1 MSGNTIQVWGGTQW
15 YPIDTGVIVPPGST
29 DSPYVTTPLQK
40 ALPLALTAAARLS
53 NPRVN
58 PVMTTPPT
66 ITVSGTHDATLTN
79 QIGWNGI
86 ASIYDPPSG
95 TGPFNFY
102 GGFPTTLGWGAVDLP
117 SVHLTATNY
126 TPVVKRMEINADAVK
141 VEVEIFAVAVSGTN
155 IRVIVDGQ
163 YASLTPT
170 TVGATNFLYLM
181 LDFTAA
187 GGRKMRNI
195 IVEGY
200 QIQFGSYIS
209 VGPTSTLQKPGSIVR
224 KLCVEGDSFLVSV
237 VTSALNCFPYIL
249 GDYLGMR
256 NTWNGGVPG
265 TGYLATDGTSLTIRQ
280 RIRDMVDCAPDLLL
294 ITAGYNDVSLGLV
307 ALQAEVT
314 TTLRTLRTQPTLSQI
329 PVILCPFGGSHSSG
343 LSGPAETA
351 IRAGSAALNDPNI
364 YFISTV
370 NSPNGAWM
378 TGTGNTGAPTGSG
391 NCDIYIGPDGVHPND
406 AGHVYLAGRLADEI
420 TRLVSS

>member
-1 MSGNTIQVWGGTQW
+1 
-15 YPIDTGVIVPPGST
+15 
-29 DSPYVTTPLQK
+29 
-40 ALPLALTAAARLS
+40 
-53 NPRVN
+53 
-58 PVMTTPPT
+58 
-66 ITVSGTHDATLTN
+66 
-79 QIGWNGI
+79 
-86 ASIYDPPSG
+86 
-95 TGPFNFY
+95 
-102 GGFPTTLGWGAVDLP
+102 
-117 SVHLTATNY
+117 
-126 TPVVKRMEINADAVK
+126 
-141 VEVEIFAVAVSGTN
+141 
-155 IRVIVDGQ
+155 
-163 YASLTPT
+163 
-170 TVGATNFLYLM
+170 
-181 LDFTAA
+181 
-187 GGRKMRNI
+187 
-195 IVEGY
+195 
-200 QIQFGSYIS
+200 
-209 VGPTSTLQKPGSIVR
+209 
-224 KLCVEGDSFLVSV
+224 VEGDSFLVSV